1 MTLHTVSGTFLSDT
15 EPAGRYMEQGFPRPP
30 AGLRKARPSGVAGP
44 PLGGS
49 IIVRTAPIM
58 AVPAAN
64 GIVH

>member
-1 MTLHTVSGTFLSDT
+1 MDQ
-15 EPAGRYMEQGFPRPP
+15 RFPRPP
-30 AGLRKARPSGVAGP
+30 AGLAGP

-49 IIVRTAPIM
+49 IIVRTAPVM